1 MPEELANEFDE
12 NGFNVSGLLL
22 PALRQYQ
29 HNDSSGFVAGYDYI
43 ETQKIVL
50 ELLKA
55 LRRSLEIAESAL
67 EISTEHSLLLSNHID
82 VTNDKLN
89 KGD

>member
-29 HNDSSGFVAGYDYI
+29 HNDSGFVAGYDYI

-67 EISTEHSLLLSNHID
+67 ETSKEVCT
-82 VTNDKLN
+82 KLRE
-89 KGD
+89 

>member
-1 MPEELANEFDE
+1 MPEELTNEFDE
-12 NGFNVSGLLL
+12 NGFNVSALLL

-29 HNDSSGFVAGYDYI
+29 HNDCSGFVAGYDHI

-55 LRRSLEIAESAL
+55 LKGSLEIAESAL
-67 EISTEHSLLLSNHID
+67 EISKEHSLLLSNQIA